1 MIFSHTVKTS
11 ASPQRIWE
19 IWTDVK
25 NWSDWD
31 TELIDSYL
39 ESPFTLEAK
48 GKLTPKKGGVTTFR
62 ISQLVPGK
70 SYTFQCQLPLCSL
83 NVSRI
88 IDNRSD
94 GTYFTHKVWFEG
106 ISAFVFS
113 LILGKQFQ
121 TVLPTVMENVKRIA
135 ETAHKLPQ

>member
-1 MIFSHTVKTS
+1 MKISHTVKTS

-39 ESPFTLEAK
+39 ESPFMLEAK

-62 ISQLVPGK
+62 ISQLVPKK
-70 SYTFQCQLPLCSL
+70 SYTFQCKLPLCNL
-83 NVSRI
+83 NVSRTL
-88 IDNRSD
+88 DTQLD

-113 LILGKQFQ
+113 RILGKQFQ
-121 TVLPTVMENVKRIA
+121 TVLPSVMQNIKRIA
-135 ETAHKLPQ
+135 EAE

>member
-1 MIFSHTVKTS
+1 MKISHTVKTS

-31 TELIDSYL
+31 TQLIDSYL
-39 ESPFTLEAK
+39 ESPFMLEAK
-48 GKLTPKKGGVTTFR
+48 GKLTPKKGGVSTFR
-62 ISQLVPGK
+62 ISQLVPKK
-70 SYTFQCQLPLCSL
+70 SYTFQCKLPLCNL
-83 NVSRI
+83 NVSRTL
-88 IDNRSD
+88 DTQLD

-113 LILGKQFQ
+113 RILGKQFQ
-121 TVLPTVMENVKRIA
+121 TVLTNVMENIKWIA
-135 ETAHKLPQ
+135 EAEHK

>member
-1 MIFSHTVKTS
+1 MKISHTVKTS

-31 TELIDSYL
+31 TQLIDSYL
-39 ESPFTLEAK
+39 ESPFMLEAK
-48 GKLTPKKGGVTTFR
+48 GKLTPKKGGVSTFR
-62 ISQLVPGK
+62 ISQLVPKK
-70 SYTFQCQLPLCSL
+70 SYTFQCKLPLCNL
-83 NVSRI
+83 NVSRTL
-88 IDNRSD
+88 DTQLD

-113 LILGKQFQ
+113 RILGKQFQ
-121 TVLPTVMENVKRIA
+121 TVLTNVMENIKRIA
-135 ETAHKLPQ
+135 EAEHK

>member
-1 MIFSHTVKTS
+1 MKISHTVKTS

-19 IWTDVK
+19 IWTDVR

-31 TELIDSYL
+31 TELTDSYL
-39 ESPFTLEAK
+39 ESPFMLEAN
-48 GKLTPKKGGVTTFR
+48 GKLTPKKGGVTKFR

-83 NVSRI
+83 NVSRTL
-88 IDNRSD
+88 DTQSD

-106 ISAFVFS
+106 ISAFIFS
-113 LILGKQFQ
+113 RILGKQFQ
-121 TVLPTVMENVKRIA
+121 AVLPNVMENIKRIA
-135 ETAHKLPQ
+135 EAKQK